1 VLPNNKNVVIYEGGR
16 RWVVRSPVPSFPNLE
31 AEFYV

>member
-1 VLPNNKNVVIYEGGR
+1 MLLKNKNIVIYGGEG
-16 RWVVRSPVPSFPNLE
+16 RWAARSPVPSSPNLE